1 MSRSRISPGKMM
13 EPAITRTPIMLE
25 AISDSSRSSYLKA
38 MMAMLSAEML
48 MGRGAQS
55 KEFV

>member
-1 MSRSRISPGKMM
+1 MM
-13 EPAITRTPIMLE
+13 EPAIIRTPFMLE
-25 AISDSSRSSYLKA
+25 AISDSSRSSCLEA
-38 MMAMLSAEML
+38 MMAMMSAEML